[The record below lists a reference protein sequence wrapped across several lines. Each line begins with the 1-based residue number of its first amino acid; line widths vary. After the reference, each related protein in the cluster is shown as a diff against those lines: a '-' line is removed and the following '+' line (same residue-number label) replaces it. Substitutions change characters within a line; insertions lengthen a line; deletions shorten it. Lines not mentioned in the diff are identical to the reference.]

1 MEQVRAVLYARV
13 STDEQAR
20 SGYSIDDQK
29 RTLLDHA
36 EREGWQVVEVIEDD
50 GFSGATPT
58 RPGIRRIY
66 ELAEAGEIDVVL
78 ATKRDRYFR
87 SRLY

>member
-1 MEQVRAVLYARV
+1 MEKVRIASYCRV
-13 STDEQAR
+13 STDEQAK

-50 GFSGATPT
+50 GFSGRTT
-58 RPGIRRIY
+58 NRPGIRRIY
-66 ELAEAGEIDVVL
+66 
-78 ATKRDRYFR
+78 
-87 SRLY
+87 

>member
-1 MEQVRAVLYARV
+1 MERTRAALYCRV
-13 STDEQAR
+13 STDEQAK

-36 EREGWQVVEVIEDD
+36 ERGGYKVLQPIEDD
-50 GFSGATPT
+50 GWSGATPD